1 MFVFKFLYFIFMFPF
16 MVTLFVVIAT
26 IFIVIRIAINNFTI
40 IITRNVNGSFIFVK
54 NNISNYKVLL
64 P

>member
-1 MFVFKFLYFIFMFPF
+1 MFPF